1 MRMYDIIEKKRDGHP
16 LTEEEIRFFVE
27 GYTDG
32 SIPDYQASAL
42 CMAIYFRGMN
52 DQEISILTDAMAHS
66 GDMLDLSRFGT
77 LSADKHSTGGVGDKT
92 SLIVMPIIAALGAK
106 VAKMTG
112 RGLGHTGGT
121 VDKLE
126 SIPGYNVT
134 LDGQTFMQQVEDI
147 GISLIGQSGNMTP
160 ADKKLYA
167 LRDVTATV
175 DSIPLITSSIMCKKL
190 AAGAHNIVL
199 DVKVGS
205 GAFMKTVED
214 ARELATKMT
223 TIGRLCGRNIAA
235 VLTNMNQPLGHNIG
249 NALEV
254 QEAVEVLNGGGPDD
268 MKQVCLALASA
279 LASMVFQISHE
290 EAVQRA
296 EEALVS
302 GAAFQKMV
310 EWIGRQG
317 GDVRYLKDTTL
328 FPKCSCVY
336 EVKATESGYI
346 QSMDAEQ
353 IGLCSVLLGA
363 GRATKDES
371 IDPAAGIILNK
382 KIGAPV
388 NKGDVLCTLYT
399 NREAVIPTAEQQ
411 YIQAVRIG
419 AEAPEEE
426 PLIYDIIR

>member
-126 SIPGYNVT
+126 SIPGYDVT

-279 LASMVFQISHE
+279 LASMVFQIPHE

-317 GDVRYLKDTTL
+317 GDVRYLKDTSL

-363 GRATKDES
+363 GRATKEES

>member
-1 MRMYDIIEKKRDGHP
+1 MRMYDISEKKRDGHP

-279 LASMVFQISHE
+279 LASMVFQIPHE

-363 GRATKDES
+363 GRATKEES

>member
-279 LASMVFQISHE
+279 LASMVFQIPHD

-317 GDVRYLKDTTL
+317 GDVRYLKDTSL

-363 GRATKDES
+363 GRATKEES

>member
-92 SLIVMPIIAALGAK
+92 SLIVMPMIAALGAK

-126 SIPGYNVT
+126 SIPGYDVT

-279 LASMVFQISHE
+279 LASMVFQIPHE

-363 GRATKDES
+363 GRATKEES

>member
-126 SIPGYNVT
+126 SIPGYDVT

-254 QEAVEVLNGGGPDD
+254 QEAVEVLNGGGPED

-279 LASMVFQISHE
+279 LASMVFQIPHE

-317 GDVRYLKDTTL
+317 GDVRYLKDTSL

-363 GRATKDES
+363 GRATKEES

-388 NKGDVLCTLYT
+388 STGDVLCTLYT

>member
-126 SIPGYNVT
+126 SIPGYDVT

-279 LASMVFQISHE
+279 LASMVFQIPHD

-317 GDVRYLKDTTL
+317 GDVRYLKDTSL

-363 GRATKDES
+363 GRATKEES

>member
-126 SIPGYNVT
+126 SIPGYDVT
-134 LDGQTFMQQVEDI
+134 LDSQTFMQQVEDI

-254 QEAVEVLNGGGPDD
+254 QEAVEVLNGGGPED

-279 LASMVFQISHE
+279 LASMVFQIPHE

-317 GDVRYLKDTTL
+317 GDVRYLKDTSL

-346 QSMDAEQ
+346 QSMNAEQ

-363 GRATKDES
+363 GRATKEES

>member
-126 SIPGYNVT
+126 SIPGYDVT

-279 LASMVFQISHE
+279 LASMVFQIPHE

-336 EVKATESGYI
+336 EVKAAESGYI
-346 QSMDAEQ
+346 QSMNAEQ

-363 GRATKDES
+363 GRATKEES

>member
-126 SIPGYNVT
+126 SIPGYDVT

-279 LASMVFQISHE
+279 LASMVFQIPHE

-336 EVKATESGYI
+336 EVKAAESGYI
-346 QSMDAEQ
+346 QSMNAEQ
-353 IGLCSVLLGA
+353 IALCSVLLGA
-363 GRATKDES
+363 GRATKEES